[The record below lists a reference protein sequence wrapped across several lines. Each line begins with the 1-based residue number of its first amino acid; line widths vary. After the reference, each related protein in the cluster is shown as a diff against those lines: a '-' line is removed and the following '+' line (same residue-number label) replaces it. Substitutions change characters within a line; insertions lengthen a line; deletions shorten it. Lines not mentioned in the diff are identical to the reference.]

1 VVPGRTNEFCERRA
15 RLRVLIT
22 GVTGMAGSHL
32 AEYALSLPGV
42 EVFGIYRWRSRMD
55 NLNDLIE
62 AGRVT
67 RIAGGGNVRSAAELA
82 SRIEAEARP
91 DHLNLILGD
100 LSDPSSMRRLIAGLR
115 PDRIFHLAAQSFVPA
130 SWDSPAETLQLNVI
144 GQVNLFEAIREAEID
159 PLVHVAGSSEE
170 YGLVYPH
177 EVPMKETNPL
187 RPLSP
192 YAVSKVGQELL
203 AWQYHRSYGLRAIV
217 TRGFN
222 HTGPRRGENFV
233 TSSFALQ
240 IAQIERDLKPPVIEV
255 GDLQSR
261 RDWTD
266 VRDTVRAYWLTLEH
280 GDPGDVYNIGTG
292 VSRSVG
298 EMLDVLLTLTHRK
311 VEIRVDPS
319 RLRPSDVTLLW
330 SDPSKFQAKTG
341 WQPEIP
347 FYKTM
352 SDLLDYWRQRLATT
366 SAATL
371 SKKE

>member
-1 VVPGRTNEFCERRA
+1 M
-15 RLRVLIT
+15 RVLIT

-32 AEYALSLPGV
+32 AEYALTLPGV

-55 NLNDLIE
+55 NLNELID

-67 RIAGGGNVRSAAELA
+67 RIAGGGNVRSAADLA
-82 SRIEAEARP
+82 RSIESDTRP

-100 LSDPSSMRRLIAGLR
+100 LNDPSSMRRLIAGLR

-130 SWDSPAETLQLNVI
+130 SWDAPAETFQLNVI
-144 GQVNLFEAIREAEID
+144 GQINLFEAIREADID

-170 YGLVYPH
+170 YGLVHPD

-203 AWQYHRSYGLRAIV
+203 AWQYFRSYGVRAIV

-222 HTGPRRGENFV
+222 HTGPRRGENFA

-240 IAQIERDLKPPVIEV
+240 IAQIERGLKPPVIDV

-266 VRDTVRAYWLTLEH
+266 VRDTVRGYWLTLDH
-280 GDPGDVYNIGTG
+280 GDPGDVYNVGTG

-298 EMLDVLLTLTHRK
+298 EMLDVLLSLTHRK

-330 SDPSKFQAKTG
+330 SDPSKFQSKTG
-341 WQPEIP
+341 WRPEIP
-347 FYKTM
+347 FEKTM
-352 SDLLDYWRQRLATT
+352 NDLLDFWRQRLSTAATT
-366 SAATL
+366 ALAQR
-371 SKKE
+371 E